1 MNATIEQQ
9 PQMPQTPYTQAN
21 TRWGPVWRGMEVW
34 ARDGKIGQLIMI
46 VRDRRT
52 DEPSHLVVRR
62 GRLWWRHD
70 LLVPLHWMIEIAGT
84 RVNMNLRMQQVAHL
98 AVYRSP
104 EQIQYDVCEQLYTT
118 PVLMRNSNF
127 FAITVTVRSN
137 VVYLRG
143 AVRDTRHKML
153 AQSVAHQ
160 VQGVHEVQN
169 ELVADMDV
177 EQQIGDV
184 LARAERVNHG
194 DVQAQVA
201 LGRVWLRGTVPT
213 SAVHDWITQRVLNI
227 HGVAV
232 VHDEIM
238 VAATAEPTQLPTHR
252 SSCAHTAGG
261 NYSPLRRELSL

>member
-1 MNATIEQQ
+1 MNAIETQQ
-9 PQMPQTPYTQAN
+9 RQVPHGPSRQAH
-21 TRWGPVWRGMEVW
+21 TRWGLVRSGMEVW
-34 ARDGKIGQLIMI
+34 ARDGKIGQLMMI

-62 GRLWWRHD
+62 GQLWWRHD

-84 RVNMNLRMQQVAHL
+84 RINMNLRMGQVEHL
-98 AVYRSP
+98 PAYRSA

-118 PVLMRNSNF
+118 PLFMRNSDF
-127 FAITVTVRSN
+127 LAISVTVRSN
-137 VVYLRG
+137 LVYLRG

-153 AQSVAHQ
+153 AQTLAHQ

-169 ELVADMDV
+169 ELVADTDV
-177 EQQIGDV
+177 ERQIGDL
-184 LARAERVNHG
+184 LACAEQVNGG

-213 SAVHDWITQRVLNI
+213 SAVHHWITQQVRNI

-238 VAATAEPTQLPTHR
+238 VAAAAAPKQIPMTMPHVYADRAQPQV
-252 SSCAHTAGG
+252 
-261 NYSPLRRELSL
+261 